1 MSDDKSWIYVIV
13 MIVLSII
20 GSINKSKKKNTTAP
34 TAPAAPTEDD
44 DEFPTIFFPKTA
56 PEELRPLEP
65 VKVASRYVAIKEDPG
80 AEEGRSVFAQ
90 PQEVSKKATGQ
101 PEEDIRGLV
110 PDFQDKDE
118 LKKAVIYSEILNRKF
133 F

>member
-20 GSINKSKKKNTTAP
+20 GSINKSKKKNTSAP
-34 TAPAAPTEDD
+34 TPPTEED

-56 PEELRPLEP
+56 PEVLRPLEP
-65 VKVASRYVAIKEDPG
+65 VKAASRYVAMKEEPG

-90 PQEVSKKATGQ
+90 PQEVSQKTTGQ
-101 PEEDIRGLV
+101 PEEDNGGFV

-118 LKKAVIYSEILNRKF
+118 LKRAVVYSEILNRKF